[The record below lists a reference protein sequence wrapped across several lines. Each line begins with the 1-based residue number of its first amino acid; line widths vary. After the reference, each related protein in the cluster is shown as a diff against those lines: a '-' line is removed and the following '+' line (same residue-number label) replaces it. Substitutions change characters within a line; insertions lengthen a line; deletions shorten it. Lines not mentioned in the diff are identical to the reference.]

1 MIKTLKVMLCPNNK
15 QRTKLFECAGTARFA
30 YNWALNYQQM
40 NYDIGNDFLSDC
52 DLRKTFTKLKQKD
65 KFKWINDY
73 SNNIMKQAI
82 KDACNLYKNFFKGL
96 AKYPKFKSK
105 RKSKPSF
112 YVDTCKI
119 QFTDTHIKL
128 EKIADSTRKNR
139 AKANWIRLAEHN
151 RIPLNCK
158 YYNPRVTFDGLNW
171 WISVGVEF
179 SENTEKPLNDGIG
192 IDIGIKDFAICSDK
206 NTYKNIN
213 KTAKV
218 KKLKKKKR
226 RLQRKISKKYL
237 KNKKGVCYC
246 KTKNILKSE
255 KQLLKI
261 NHRLTNIRHNYLHYV
276 TSEIISR
283 KPKFIVLEDLNV
295 KGMMKNKHLAKAIQE
310 QCFYEFYRQMQ
321 YKCNWNNIEFT
332 TADRYYP
339 SSKMCSCC
347 GNIKK
352 DLKLKDRIYIC
363 AECGNV
369 IDRDYQAS
377 VNLKRYKELTA

>member
-73 SNNIMKQAI
+73 SNNITKQAI

-218 KKLKKKKR
+218 KKLKKEKR
-226 RLQRKISKKYL
+226 KLQSKISKKYL

-295 KGMMKNKHLAKAIQE
+295 KGMMKNKHLSKAIQE

-352 DLKLKDRIYIC
+352 DLKLKDRTYIC

>member
-52 DLRKTFTKLKQKD
+52 DLRKTFTKLKRKD

-73 SNNIMKQAI
+73 SNNITKQAI

-218 KKLKKKKR
+218 KKLKKEKR
-226 RLQRKISKKYL
+226 KLQSKISKKYL

-261 NHRLTNIRHNYLHYV
+261 NHRLTNICHNYLHYV

-295 KGMMKNKHLAKAIQE
+295 KGMMKNKHLSKAIQE

>member
-73 SNNIMKQAI
+73 SNNITKQAI

-218 KKLKKKKR
+218 KKLKKEKR
-226 RLQRKISKKYL
+226 KLQSKISKKYL

-295 KGMMKNKHLAKAIQE
+295 KGMMKNKHLSKAIQE
-310 QCFYEFYRQMQ
+310 QCFYEFYRQIQ
-321 YKCNWNNIEFT
+321 YKCNWNNIEFI
-332 TADRYYP
+332 TADRYY
-339 SSKMCSCC
+339 
-347 GNIKK
+347 
-352 DLKLKDRIYIC
+352 
-363 AECGNV
+363 E
-369 IDRDYQAS
+369 
-377 VNLKRYKELTA
+377 

>member
-73 SNNIMKQAI
+73 SNNITKQAI
-82 KDACNLYKNFFKGL
+82 KDACNSYKNFFKGL

-139 AKANWIRLAEHN
+139 TKANWIKLAERN

-206 NTYKNIN
+206 NTYKNVN

-377 VNLKRYKELTA
+377 VNLKRYKELTE

>member
-73 SNNIMKQAI
+73 SNNITKQAI
-82 KDACNLYKNFFKGL
+82 KDACNSYKNFFKGL

-192 IDIGIKDFAICSDK
+192 IDIGIKDLAICSDK

-310 QCFYEFYRQMQ
+310 QCFYEFYRQIE
-321 YKCNWNNIEFT
+321 YKSLWNNINFII
-332 TADRYYP
+332 ADRFYA
-339 SSKMCSCC
+339 SSK
-347 GNIKK
+347 
-352 DLKLKDRIYIC
+352 IC
-363 AECGNV
+363 F
-369 IDRDYQAS
+369 S
-377 VNLKRYKELTA
+377 TTW